1 MPFVFLT
8 PLPMRKGFHDAIF
21 LTSDRVVNPSATPSS
36 IDQFISG
43 LPVNWSLTLIP
54 QTGHTERTPHPTMEL
69 IGVPIFHRDHG
80 SFPVL
85 ADFGAVPGSVDAPH
99 PASRPAGCTIRAIVS
114 AHPCAPALIFRSAFI
129 RQGNSRVG
137 EGRYICYRR
146 MCSRVFETSVS

>member
-1 MPFVFLT
+1 MA
-8 PLPMRKGFHDAIF
+8 GIF

-36 IDQFISG
+36 IDQFISSRALTLTGYG

-85 ADFGAVPGSVDAPH
+85 ADFGAVSGSVDASH

-114 AHPCAPALIFRSAFI
+114 AHPCALALIFRSAFI